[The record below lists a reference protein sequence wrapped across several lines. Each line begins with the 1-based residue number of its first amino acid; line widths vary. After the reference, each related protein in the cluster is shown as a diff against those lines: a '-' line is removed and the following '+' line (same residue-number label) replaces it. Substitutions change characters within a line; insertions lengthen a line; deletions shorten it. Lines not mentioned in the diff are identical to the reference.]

1 MGRQKQFNRDE
12 VLMKAMETFWR
23 YGYEGTSIQTLV
35 EDMGINRG
43 SLYDTFGDKL
53 SLFHE
58 AIAYYDSRVVTKAIA
73 RLEAPGA
80 AKQAI
85 IDQFY
90 GLIDRAVGDSD
101 RKGCLLTN
109 TAVEMGARNSDT
121 SKQVTNNIQ
130 RIENALKQALTT
142 AQKKGEISQKKDT
155 AALAKFL
162 TCCLQGLRVISKI
175 NPDRKALQDM
185 AKIAL
190 SVLD

>member
-1 MGRQKQFNRDE
+1 MGRQRQFNRDE
-12 VLMKAMETFWR
+12 VLIKAMETFWH

-35 EDMGINRG
+35 ENMGINRG

-58 AIAYYDSRVVTKAIA
+58 AIAHYNSIVVTKAIT

-85 IDQFY
+85 IDQFSS
-90 GLIDRAVGDSD
+90 LIDRTVADSD

-109 TAVEMGARNSDT
+109 TAVEMGARDPDT
-121 SKQVTNNIQ
+121 AKQVASNIQ
-130 RIENALKQALTT
+130 RIENALKNALTT
-142 AQKKGEISQKKDT
+142 AQKKGEINQEKDII
-155 AALAKFL
+155 ALAKFL

-175 NPDRKALQDM
+175 NPDEKALREM
-185 AKIAL
+185 AKVAL